1 MEQGQPI
8 PAISDTKTEAGILN
22 AEKNMLVTKG
32 APRACG
38 DEPAYAITG
47 AGWDECSP
55 RLRG

>member
-38 DEPAYAITG
+38 DEPGREVLEIVREA
-47 AGWDECSP
+47 CSP